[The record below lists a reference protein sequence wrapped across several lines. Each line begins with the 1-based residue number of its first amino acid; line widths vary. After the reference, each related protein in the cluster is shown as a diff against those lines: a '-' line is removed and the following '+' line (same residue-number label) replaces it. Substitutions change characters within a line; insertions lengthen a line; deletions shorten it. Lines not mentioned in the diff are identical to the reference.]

1 VTAYIH
7 RGGAPFSTSSPD
19 VVERRGPLV
28 YTPASYPEGPGT
40 DLGPKLMHMV
50 GGGEALSI

>member
-1 VTAYIH
+1 MTAYIH

-50 GGGEALSI
+50 GGGGP